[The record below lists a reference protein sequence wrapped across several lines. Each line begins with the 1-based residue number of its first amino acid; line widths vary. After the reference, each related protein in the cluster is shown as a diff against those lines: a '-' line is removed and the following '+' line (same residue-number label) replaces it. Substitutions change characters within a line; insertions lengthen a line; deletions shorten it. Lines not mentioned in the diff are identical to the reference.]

1 MAPLDMMDLLKIY
14 FAFKYRPP
22 TNIKKKQCLGLSL
35 KDFHFFMWAY
45 LHNIEGI
52 LNMKELP

>member
-22 TNIKKKQCLGLSL
+22 TNIKKTVPWTFTERLSL
-35 KDFHFFMWAY
+35 LY
-45 LHNIEGI
+45 VGI
-52 LNMKELP
+52 PS